1 MNVNINDV
9 KETIRKLN
17 LNKYFDILY
26 NNSKKLQL
34 ANPDSGYYTED
45 GAYVDIYNPDAYIIR
60 LFLIYKDNKMYLGNE
75 QIPNTPDYDNHK
87 RTANMIEYWFRG
99 DNSFYT
105 VLHEFIGVH
114 NKSVSERGCG
124 CNQKTLNII
133 KGEIIEAIKTNLNV
147 NDIGE
152 IDSEEIK
159 LQYGKN
165 ISMYKAETKRLLKST
180 SAQVFADNI
189 YKILKHIEENPIKW
203 ANFLYNKNRYF
214 MISIEEEDINERY
227 SFLSSYGNLDEVYIA
242 VLIIMKEYFLWQLS
256 EYLGNK
262 NNYYKTIFSKIEYI
276 RNPKCTSIEL
286 YDWKKMW
293 DNSKPIEMIF
303 SICYKNVYA
312 DEVSKQKG
320 MYRKFR
326 ENLYKN
332 ISKKNNDK

>member
-1 MNVNINDV
+1 MNVNINDI
-9 KETIRKLN
+9 KETTRKLN

-75 QIPNTPDYDNHK
+75 QIPNTPDYDNYK

-99 DNSFYT
+99 DNAFYT
-105 VLHEFIGVH
+105 VLYEFIGVH

-165 ISMYKAETKRLLKST
+165 ISMYKAETRKLLKNT
-180 SAQVFADNI
+180 SVNDFSNQIIRIINNI
-189 YKILKHIEENPIKW
+189 LENPVQW
-203 ANFLYNKNRYF
+203 ANFLYEKNRYF
-214 MISIEEEDINERY
+214 LISLEEDDITQRND
-227 SFLSSYGNLDEVYIA
+227 FLSKYGNLDKEYIA
-242 VLIIMKEYFLWQLS
+242 VLIIMKEYFLWQLT
-256 EYLGNK
+256 EYLYTDS
-262 NNYYKTIFSKIEYI
+262 NYFKTIFSKLNYI
-276 RNPKCTSIEL
+276 YNPKCTTLEL
-286 YDWKKMW
+286 YDWKRMW
-293 DNSKPIEMIF
+293 DNTKPIEIIL
-303 SICYKNVYA
+303 SICYKHVFSG
-312 DEVSKQKG
+312 EVSRQKG